1 MLQSRLPPADL
12 GVIEETLHSV
22 KRTIIEAMED
32 AIPSETVHLTPPD
45 VLIDSIERLLSILAH
60 IEDEN
65 TESLEKQHINKL
77 ADYGLQLFVDLTY
90 WAKHLNLSSIHDK
103 LRKISFAF
111 GWWLAQHGAEIS
123 LLNPIVDNLA
133 FIVSGL
139 TKPTDLE
146 QAYTAASHIMDAFNL
161 HLNLQNDITTIN
173 AWHKLILQ
181 RATIAILSQ
190 RPLLMEHAFQCLI
203 EFIPEQAPS
212 FFQDNMAQINSEE
225 HSDAMRRVMEK
236 YFHQWGTT
244 RTLH

>member
-1 MLQSRLPPADL
+1 MLQSHLLPADL
-12 GVIEETLHSV
+12 GVIEETLHSI
-22 KRTIIEAMED
+22 KQTIVEAIEDFTHAE
-32 AIPSETVHLTPPD
+32 AVHLTPPD

-65 TESLEKQHINKL
+65 TEFLENQHVNKL
-77 ADYGLQLFVDLTY
+77 ANYGLQLFADLTY

-111 GWWLAQHGAEIS
+111 GWWLAQHGVEIS

-139 TKPTDLE
+139 TKPTDVE
-146 QAYTAASHIMDAFNL
+146 QAYTAASQIMDAVNL
-161 HLNLQNDITTIN
+161 HINIQNDTTTIN

-190 RPLLMEHAFQCLI
+190 RPLLMEHAFQYLI
-203 EFIPEQAPS
+203 EFTPEQAPS

-225 HSDAMRRVMEK
+225 HSDAMRYVMEK
-236 YFHQWGTT
+236 YFQQWGAT